1 MDHLIFAKFL
11 FLFLFIYFINLRN
24 MIIYVILDI
33 LTSFYFSGF
42 ANYLKWNSGL
52 ELELYFSC
60 IVKLL
65 DLDLRTDIDQVVRN
79 GSEDRKGV
87 G

>member
-42 ANYLKWNSGL
+42 ANYLKWNSYFDWFRARVVL
-52 ELELYFSC
+52 FLYS
-60 IVKLL
+60 
-65 DLDLRTDIDQVVRN
+65 
-79 GSEDRKGV
+79 
-87 G
+87 